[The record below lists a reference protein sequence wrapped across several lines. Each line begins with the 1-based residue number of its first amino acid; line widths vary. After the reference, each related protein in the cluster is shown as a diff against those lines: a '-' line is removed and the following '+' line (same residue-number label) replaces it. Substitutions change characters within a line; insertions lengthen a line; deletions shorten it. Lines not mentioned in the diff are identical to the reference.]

1 MTAYEVSKMSSADR
15 IGDAFERSLP
25 LLPVS
30 ARDEIAKLIQPQ
42 TLAMV
47 AGVLTAWVIS
57 HFFGVGEIV
66 DAILT
71 VLAFWLSVCRCS
83 RESTSSMSSQGVLW
97 ARRIPRTLTRQPGIS
112 PALSRSL
119 ESRRCLPFC

>member
-1 MTAYEVSKMSSADR
+1 MLDDPNGCVHDVLCRSDR
-15 IGDAFERSLP
+15 RCFRRSLP
-25 LLPVS
+25 LLPAS

-66 DAILT
+66 DAILIGAG
-71 VLAFWLSVCRCS
+71 VLAIGLSVFEGIDELYEFAKGALGAKNFEDLDAS
-83 RESTSSMSSQGVLW
+83 
-97 ARRIPRTLTRQPGIS
+97 ARHLAR
-112 PALSRSL
+112 A
-119 ESRRCLPFC
+119 